1 MTTTSNT
8 PRIKCDFSNP
18 ALYNPVYIPL
28 FRDRSEF
35 LHLFGSAG
43 SGKSRFQAQKEI
55 VLSFDSNRAN
65 RKTLVIRKVG
75 VTLKDSVYTEI
86 LGVIADWNLTQFF
99 DVLKSPLH
107 ITNKITGVE
116 FLFKG
121 LDDPEKVKS
130 ISKIDRV
137 WIEEATE
144 LETRNELDQLML
156 RLRGYA
162 EKQITLSYNPI
173 DENHWLNADCHV
185 ARPDGHRIFKTTY
198 RDNIRMLARDPS
210 YAVSIERLK
219 ETNPNYY
226 RVYGLGEWGQVVEGL
241 IYTEYVTG
249 VKMPDEV
256 HFYGLDFGFTNPT
269 ALVALHVRDALPKPE
284 LIAQEVIYESGLDGE
299 QLVKRFEDKA
309 IPKNVKII
317 ADSARPEMIAMLRKA
332 GYDCRPS
339 EKGAGSVLTGIN
351 QVRTFSLHIAAGS
364 KELVKE
370 IQNYQKKQT
379 QGKWQEEPASNQQ
392 DHGLDAIRYGIQSL
406 HLPVMSQSVFR
417 Y

>member
-1 MTTTSNT
+1 MTTNSNT

-173 DENHWLNADCHV
+173 DENHWLNADCHI

-241 IYTEYVTG
+241 IYSVYETG
-249 VKMPDEV
+249 AEMPDEI
-256 HFYGLDFGFTNPT
+256 HAYGLDFGYTNPT
-269 ALVALHVRDALPKPE
+269 ALVAIHRRDALPKPE
-284 LIAQEVIYESGLDGE
+284 LIVQEILYESGLDGE
-299 QLVKRFEDKA
+299 ALVRRFDEKGVRKDVRM
-309 IPKNVKII
+309 IG
-317 ADSARPEMIAMLRKA
+317 DSARPEMIATLRKA

-339 EKGAGSVLTGIN
+339 QKGPGSVLTGIN
-351 QVRTFSLHIAAGS
+351 KIRAHTLRIAAGS

-370 IQNYQKKQT
+370 IQNYQKRQV
-379 QGKWQEEPASNQQ
+379 QGIWLEEPAPNQAS
-392 DHGLDAIRYGIQSL
+392 HGLDGARYGL
-406 HLPVMSQSVFR
+406 EAFELPVMKQSVFR